1 MGGTIQDFR
10 TENDTKPMKRAIIAG
25 IFVTMFGCAFIAE
38 AQQSPKLIRRGNR
51 NYEAGKYKEA
61 EIDYRKSIASDPA
74 SVKGSY
80 NLGNALYKQNNFAE
94 SASAYQALSDSK
106 IDKKDKAKVFHNLGN
121 SLFENKKY
129 EESID
134 AYKQSLLLNPKDDD
148 TRYNLAYAMSKLKQQ
163 QQNKNQQ
170 KNDKKQQEKQQQKQ
184 QKQQQKEQDKQQHQQ
199 QNKQMSKQD
208 ANRMLEALKN
218 NEKKTM
224 DKLKKEKAKATK
236 VQVEKDW

>member
-1 MGGTIQDFR
+1 
-10 TENDTKPMKRAIIAG
+10 MKRAIITG
-25 IFVTMFGCAFIAE
+25 LIVTMLGYAFTSQ
-38 AQQSPKLIRRGNR
+38 AQQAPKYIRKGNR

-61 EIDYRKSIASDPA
+61 EIDYRKSITHDPT

-80 NLGNALYKQNNFAE
+80 NLGNAQYKQNNYTE
-94 SASAYQALSDSK
+94 SATAFQSLTESKLSKS
-106 IDKKDKAKVFHNLGN
+106 DKAKVYHNLGN

-134 AYKQSLLLNPKDDD
+134 AYKQSLWLNPKDDE

-163 QQNKNQQ
+163 QQNKDQQ
-170 KNDKKQQEKQQQKQ
+170 KDDKKQQKQKQQQQKDQEKEKQQQ
-184 QKQQQKEQDKQQHQQ
+184 QK

-224 DKLKKEKAKATK
+224 DKLKKEKARVAK

>member
-1 MGGTIQDFR
+1 
-10 TENDTKPMKRAIIAG
+10 MKRAIITG
-25 IFVTMFGCAFIAE
+25 LIVTLLGCALTSE
-38 AQQSPKLIRRGNR
+38 AQQAPKYIRKGNR

-61 EIDYRKSIASDPA
+61 EIDYRKSITQDPA

-80 NLGNALYKQNNFAE
+80 NLGNAQYKQNNFTE
-94 SASAYQALSDSK
+94 SASAFQALTESK
-106 IDKKDKAKVFHNLGN
+106 LSKPDKAKVYHNLGN

-134 AYKQSLLLNPKDDD
+134 AYKQSLLLNPKDDE

-163 QQNKNQQ
+163 QQNKDQQ
-170 KNDKKQQEKQQQKQ
+170 KDDKKQ
-184 QKQQQKEQDKQQHQQ
+184 QKQQQQKEQEQEKQQQQ
-199 QNKQMSKQD
+199 KQNKQMSKQD

-224 DKLKKEKAKATK
+224 DKLKKEKARAAK